1 MIMFLSL
8 QSVCK
13 PKSTQEKIMDL
24 HEIKRNYFR
33 ISVKGSDAVSVK
45 INNIPYEVI
54 GLNDGGIGIRLSS
67 EDILVSVGDELP
79 LELTIK
85 DMVQSL
91 LGKVVHITPLG
102 PKEFLCGMEFLNMD
116 NKTKA
121 KVMEFLELCRENIF
135 KEE

>member
-1 MIMFLSL
+1 MIVFLSL
-8 QSVCK
+8 QPVCK

-33 ISVKGSDAVSVK
+33 ISVNGSDAVSVK
-45 INNIPYEVI
+45 INNIPYEVMD
-54 GLNDGGIGIRLSS
+54 LNDGGIGIRLSS

-91 LGKVVHITPLG
+91 LGKVLHITPLG
-102 PKEFLCGMEFLNMD
+102 PKEFFCSMEFLNMD
-116 NKTKA
+116 NQTKA
-121 KVMEFLELCRENIF
+121 KVMEFLELCRATLFTAE
-135 KEE
+135 

>member
-1 MIMFLSL
+1 
-8 QSVCK
+8 
-13 PKSTQEKIMDL
+13 MDL

-85 DMVQSL
+85 DMVQSDL
-91 LGKVVHITPLG
+91 KLFERDKML
-102 PKEFLCGMEFLNMD
+102 KEGGHRVPNFNE
-116 NKTKA
+116 
-121 KVMEFLELCRENIF
+121 
-135 KEE
+135 

>member
-1 MIMFLSL
+1 
-8 QSVCK
+8 
-13 PKSTQEKIMDL
+13 MDL

-33 ISVKGSDAVSVK
+33 ISVNGSDAVSVK
-45 INNIPYEVI
+45 INNIPYEVMD
-54 GLNDGGIGIRLSS
+54 LNDGGIGIRLSS

-91 LGKVVHITPLG
+91 LGKVLHITPLG
-102 PKEFLCGMEFLNMD
+102 SKDFFCGMEFLNMD
-116 NKTKA
+116 NQTKA

>member
-8 QSVCK
+8 QPVCK

-54 GLNDGGIGIRLSS
+54 GLNDGGMGIRLSS

-102 PKEFLCGMEFLNMD
+102 PKEFLYGMEFLNMD

>member
-1 MIMFLSL
+1 MFLSL
-8 QSVCK
+8 QPVCK

-33 ISVKGSDAVSVK
+33 ISVNGSDAVSVK
-45 INNIPYEVI
+45 INNIPYEVMD
-54 GLNDGGIGIRLSS
+54 LNDGGIGIRLSS

-91 LGKVVHITPLG
+91 LGKVLHITPLG
-102 PKEFLCGMEFLNMD
+102 SKDFFCGMEFLNMD
-116 NKTKA
+116 NQTKA

>member
-1 MIMFLSL
+1 MFLSL
-8 QSVCK
+8 QPVCK

-116 NKTKA
+116 NKTKK

>member
-1 MIMFLSL
+1 
-8 QSVCK
+8 
-13 PKSTQEKIMDL
+13 MDL

-33 ISVKGSDAVSVK
+33 INVKGSDAVSVK
-45 INNIPYEVI
+45 INNIPYDVI

-102 PKEFLCGMEFLNMD
+102 QKEFLCGMEFLNMD

>member
-8 QSVCK
+8 QPVCK

-116 NKTKA
+116 NKTKK